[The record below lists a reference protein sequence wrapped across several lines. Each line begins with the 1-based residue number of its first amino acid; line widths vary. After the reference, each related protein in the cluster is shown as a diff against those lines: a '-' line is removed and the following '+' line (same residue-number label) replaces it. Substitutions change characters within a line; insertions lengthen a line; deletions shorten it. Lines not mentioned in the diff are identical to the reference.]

1 MSAMPSVALTH
12 AESPLSHEWRGPV
25 GMWCLIAAESAIF
38 AIFVVA
44 YLYYVG
50 KSVSGPMPR
59 DVLRLPIF
67 NSICLFASSLTIVWA
82 ERAIQ
87 QGDIKDFRRWL
98 ELTVALG
105 AVFIMGTAREWV
117 RLIYIEGLTV
127 STNLFG
133 TTFYSLVGLHAF
145 HVIVGLTGLSIILG
159 FTVKGLVRREHA
171 KRIGVFAMY
180 WHFVDA
186 IWAVVLP
193 VVYVLGR

>member
-1 MSAMPSVALTH
+1 MSAMPSAAL
-12 AESPLSHEWRGPV
+12 AQPDLPLSPEWRGPV

-44 YLYYVG
+44 YLYYIG

-59 DVLRLPIF
+59 DVLGLPIF
-67 NSICLFASSLTIVWA
+67 NSICLFASSLTIVRA
-82 ERAIQ
+82 ERAVE
-87 QGDIKDFRRWL
+87 QGDLKEFRRWL
-98 ELTVALG
+98 ELTIALG
-105 AVFIMGTAREWV
+105 VVFIMGTAREWV
-117 RLIYIEGLTV
+117 RLIFLEGLTI

-159 FTVKGLVRREHA
+159 FALKGLVRREHA

-186 IWAVVLP
+186 IWVVVLL
-193 VVYVLGR
+193 VVYVIGR